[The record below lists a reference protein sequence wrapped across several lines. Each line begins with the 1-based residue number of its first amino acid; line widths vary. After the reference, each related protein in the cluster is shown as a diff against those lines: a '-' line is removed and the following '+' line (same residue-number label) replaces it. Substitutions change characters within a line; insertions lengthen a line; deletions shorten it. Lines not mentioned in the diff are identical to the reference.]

1 MIQTLEP
8 EQRTSFPI
16 FFLPTEESKK
26 SAEGL
31 IHLHTSVWFS
41 CFLSQSKF
49 NFFLIKIG
57 RFSHKVRGTS
67 THNPYRIR
75 PVLDVKIPLNATFS
89 APIFIHNPHEREMQV
104 VEIFTTDC
112 NVRLEL
118 DGGIPP
124 EKASKEYWVRHTT
137 YFN

>member
-1 MIQTLEP
+1 MNQSSGLLSP
-8 EQRTSFPI
+8 YFFCLLKKAKNRPKDSFT
-16 FFLPTEESKK
+16 F
-26 SAEGL
+26 
-31 IHLHTSVWFS
+31 IHRYGFRV
-41 CFLSQSKF
+41 FLSQSKF
-49 NFFLIKIG
+49 NFFVIKIG

-124 EKASKEYWVRHTT
+124 EKASKEYWVRIL
-137 YFN
+137 YSLGYL